1 MGHIAPRVLASSAGC
16 EPTRPHILSHKAISA
31 RDRRGWDTLRCPPMD
46 GHAADQSVRV
56 IVPLFVELPRPTPLL
71 GAVKGYATCQWL
83 AGRKISDARHLQLHQ
98 HPLTPAWNLSSDPQ
112 YSFVMVALSLL
123 SLLLAPAVLAAPW
136 RRDGFQGQCSVPAS
150 ALDIPPSFQQ
160 LSGPPNFV
168 LMGYGIQNY
177 TCNANGAY
185 V

>member
-1 MGHIAPRVLASSAGC
+1 MLH
-16 EPTRPHILSHKAISA
+16 
-31 RDRRGWDTLRCPPMD
+31 CPPMD

-56 IVPLFVELPRPTPLL
+56 IVPLFVELPRPIPLL
-71 GAVKGYATCQWL
+71 GAFKGRATLRGWL
-83 AGRKISDARHLQLHQ
+83 EAKCYKTSDARHLQLHQ
-98 HPLTPAWNLSSDPQ
+98 HPLTPAWNLSSDPK

-177 TCNANGAY
+177 TCNANGTY
-185 V
+185 E